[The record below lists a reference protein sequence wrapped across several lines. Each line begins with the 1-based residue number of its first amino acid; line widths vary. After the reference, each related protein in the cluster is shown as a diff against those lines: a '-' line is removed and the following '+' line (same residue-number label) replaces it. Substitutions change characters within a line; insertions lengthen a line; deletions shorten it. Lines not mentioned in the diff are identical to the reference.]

1 MHRCYIVFILSHSGR
16 VLEAYLNTERGVA
29 SRGSDSQPPPR
40 EVRDPARRALRPG
53 REELAVTDPEAIPV
67 REARDRSLKSP
78 RRERREAGVPRH
90 GTQGASLGAWPA
102 RYVQAQRVPRKHPY
116 VSRRSA
122 TPLSGERSEK
132 RKTRAQKMRRGNE
145 EVLLG
150 AHAFSSSFRPSRG
163 SGGAGIHNHKW
174 WVWIPGSQ

>member
-1 MHRCYIVFILSHSGR
+1 MRSPAISIAAVLVKGR
-16 VLEAYLNTERGVA
+16 VLETILNTEQGVA
-29 SRGSDSQPPPR
+29 SCGSGSQPLPR

-67 REARDRSLKSP
+67 REARDRSLKPP
-78 RRERREAGVPRH
+78 RRERREAGAPRH

-102 RYVQAQRVPRKHPY
+102 RYVQAQRVPRKHPN
-116 VSRRSA
+116 VPPRSA

-145 EVLLG
+145 EALLG

-163 SGGAGIHNHKW
+163 SGEGRN
-174 WVWIPGSQ
+174 P